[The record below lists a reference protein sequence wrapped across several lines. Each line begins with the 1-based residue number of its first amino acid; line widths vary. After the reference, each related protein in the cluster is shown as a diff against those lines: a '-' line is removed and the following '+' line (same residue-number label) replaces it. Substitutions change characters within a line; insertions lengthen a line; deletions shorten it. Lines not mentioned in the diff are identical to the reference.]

1 MLDSNERFRKM
12 SSLAQIGWW
21 EADFLTGHFVCSEFL
36 ADLFGLDNDMISFED
51 FHKLVCEDYRSE
63 DFTEFRSS
71 IIKDFYERVF
81 PVHSKQGVVIK
92 LVRFVSINR

>member
-51 FHKLVCEDYRSE
+51 FISWCVK
-63 DFTEFRSS
+63 
-71 IIKDFYERVF
+71 IIAVKILQN
-81 PVHSKQGVVIK
+81 SG
-92 LVRFVSINR
+92 LLL